1 MFYLD
6 RNSDNKKVF
15 EIREINHCM
24 VQIKAPRTTND
35 IVQCH
40 RCKIFGQT
48 KKYCKKPF
56 LCVKCGL
63 GHPTPNCP
71 NNIERL
77 PKCVRCLKHHTAYYR
92 ACKVYENVLKK
103 KLSKKRTGKSNANK
117 WS

>member
-1 MFYLD
+1 M
-6 RNSDNKKVF
+6 SP
-15 EIREINHCM
+15 M
-24 VQIKAPRTTND
+24 QD
-35 IVQCH
+35 IWANE
-40 RCKIFGQT
+40 KIL
-48 KKYCKKPF
+48 KKPF

-103 KLSKKRTGKSNANK
+103 KLSKTRTGKSFLTEVTFLLIIPTLNK
-117 WS
+117 IETGLQLNSTQM